1 MLILFTKEDKAKA
14 FDRIAERYYKRN
26 FSTFSKTDMD
36 TLMFDIYIEQLLDK
50 GMPHD
55 DYTMSKSLGIS
66 QSRIRTLKVR
76 KELQYPRENFN
87 WIDAFAEDLKK
98 ASFDE
103 ESKKVKVLISDVN
116 VLSELRY
123 FVEKNGWYDEYQ
135 LNPRLFQCRIDF
147 FVDLIHK
154 LSEGET
160 LLDKD
165 ARRKIKQLERNL
177 PDNKIKAAV
186 QSILEGSVEDGA
198 KKLLLYAGKT
208 VGPELLGLLP
218 VVGEPAKNIVNA
230 LIEVLSN
237 ED

>member
-1 MLILFTKEDKAKA
+1 MFNTEEKAKA
-14 FDRIAERYYKRN
+14 FDRIAERFYKRN
-26 FSTFSKTDMD
+26 FSTLSKTDMD

-50 GMPHD
+50 GLPHD
-55 DYTMSKSLGIS
+55 DYNMSKALGIS

-87 WIDAFAEDLKK
+87 WVDAFAEDLKK
-98 ASFDE
+98 ASFDK

-147 FVDLIHK
+147 FVDMIHK
-154 LSEGET
+154 LEESEMSLDKEGEKK
-160 LLDKD
+160 L
-165 ARRKIKQLERNL
+165 RQLENDL
-177 PDNKIKAAV
+177 PDGNLKAAV
-186 QSILEGSVEDGA
+186 NNILAGSIEDGA
-198 KKLLLYAGKT
+198 KKLLLLAGKK

-218 VVGEPAKNIVNA
+218 VVGEPAKNITNA
-230 LIEVLSN
+230 LIEVLSKEN
-237 ED
+237 

>member
-1 MLILFTKEDKAKA
+1 MFTQEDKAKA

-26 FSTFSKTDMD
+26 FSTLSKTDMD

-50 GMPHD
+50 GLPHD
-55 DYTMSKSLGIS
+55 DYNMSKALGIS
-66 QSRIRTLKVR
+66 QGRIRTLKVR

-98 ASFDE
+98 ASFDK

-135 LNPRLFQCRIDF
+135 LNPRLFQCRVDF
-147 FVDLIHK
+147 FIDMIYK
-154 LSEGET
+154 LVEGE
-160 LLDKD
+160 LSLDRD
-165 ARRKIKQLERNL
+165 AKRKIKQLEKNL
-177 PDNKIKAAV
+177 PDNKVKAAIK
-186 QSILEGSVEDGA
+186 SIMEGSVEDGA
-198 KKLLLYAGKT
+198 KKLLLHAGKT
-208 VGPELLGLLP
+208 IGPELLGLLP
-218 VVGEPAKNIVNA
+218 IVGEPAKNVANA
-230 LIEVLSN
+230 LIEVLSK

>member
-1 MLILFTKEDKAKA
+1 MFTEEDKAKA

-26 FSTFSKTDMD
+26 FSTMSKTDMD

-50 GMPHD
+50 GLPHD
-55 DYTMSKSLGIS
+55 DYNMSKALGIS

-76 KELQYPRENFN
+76 KELQYPREDFN
-87 WIDAFAEDLKK
+87 WVDAFAEDLKK
-98 ASFDE
+98 ASFDP

-135 LNPRLFQCRIDF
+135 LNPRLFQCRVDF

-154 LSEGET
+154 LAEDEMV
-160 LLDKD
+160 LDRD
-165 ARRKIKQLERNL
+165 ARAKIKQLEKNL
-177 PDNKIKAAV
+177 PDGKLKNAI
-186 QSILEGSVEDGA
+186 QSILTGSVEDGM
-198 KKLLLYAGKT
+198 KKLLLYAGKKM
-208 VGPELLGLLP
+208 GPELLGMLP
-218 VVGEPAKNIVNA
+218 IVGEPAKNVANA
-230 LIEVLSN
+230 LIEVLSK

>member
-1 MLILFTKEDKAKA
+1 MFSTKEKARA

-26 FSTFSKTDMD
+26 FSTLSKTDMD

-50 GMPHD
+50 GLPHD
-55 DYTMSKSLGIS
+55 DYNMSKALGIS
-66 QSRIRTLKVR
+66 QGRIRTFKVR

-87 WIDAFAEDLKK
+87 WVDAFAEDLKK
-98 ASFDE
+98 ASFDN

-147 FVDLIHK
+147 FIDMIQK
-154 LSEGET
+154 LAEDEMSF
-160 LLDKD
+160 DKE
-165 ARRKIKQLERNL
+165 AKRKIKQLEKNL
-177 PDNKIKAAV
+177 PDSKVKTAIQN
-186 QSILEGSVEDGA
+186 ILEGSVEEGA

-218 VVGEPAKNIVNA
+218 IVGEPAKNVANA
-230 LIEVLSN
+230 LIEVLSK